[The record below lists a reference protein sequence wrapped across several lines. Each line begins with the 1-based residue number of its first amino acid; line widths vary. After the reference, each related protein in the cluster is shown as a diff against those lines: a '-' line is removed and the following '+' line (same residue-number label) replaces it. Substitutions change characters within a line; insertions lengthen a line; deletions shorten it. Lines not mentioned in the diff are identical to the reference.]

1 MLWAGPYVRLE
12 DRHRAVAIPI
22 RVPAKPQCTRS
33 VPGAWGKAT
42 RDALRNNEKVE
53 TGAVRLPKILVLT
66 HLQSH
71 SVARVNSALSPMT
84 ASVSSEST

>member
-1 MLWAGPYVRLE
+1 M
-12 DRHRAVAIPI
+12 
-22 RVPAKPQCTRS
+22 
-33 VPGAWGKAT
+33 
-42 RDALRNNEKVE
+42 
-53 TGAVRLPKILVLT
+53 RLPKILVLT